1 MATKNRQRSKRARH
15 LAKLGLSVAYA
26 IKTNTGEVGAE
37 FAVLG
42 SNAGR
47 VIFKG
52 ENGRTIEVNE
62 HVDESRHKPSPV
74 MGFEREFLYAPI
86 PKAVRDHNLGP
97 RTKEQKEGERL
108 HLSKMDADYKRRN
121 GLPRYEDPDNGITI
135 Y

>member
-1 MATKNRQRSKRARH
+1 MSAKKRQRSSSAKRM
-15 LAKLGLSVAYA
+15 AKLGLSVAYA

-52 ENGRTIEVNE
+52 ENGRIFEVNE
-62 HVDESRHKPSPV
+62 HVDESRHKPAPV
-74 MGFEREFLYAPI
+74 MGFQREFLYAPI

-97 RTKEQKEGERL
+97 RTKGQKEGDRL

-121 GLPRYEDPDNGITI
+121 GLPRYEDPENGITI

>member
-1 MATKNRQRSKRARH
+1 MAAKKRQRSSSAKRM
-15 LAKLGLSVAYA
+15 AKLGLSVAYA
-26 IKTNTGEVGAE
+26 IKTNTGQVGAE

-52 ENGRTIEVNE
+52 ENGRIFEVNE
-62 HVDESRHKPSPV
+62 HVDESRHKPAPV
-74 MGFEREFLYAPI
+74 MGFQREFLYAPI
-86 PKAVRDHNLGP
+86 PKAVRNHNLGP
-97 RTKEQKEGERL
+97 RQKGQKESERL

-121 GLPRYEDPDNGITI
+121 GLPRYEDPENGITI